1 MKKIFISVLSLA
13 IFSGITQSA
22 RAQEDKIKENKEEE
36 IVIRKNGD
44 KDAKVTVEM
53 KGDDILINGKPLSE
67 FKDDDIAVIKRKKIT
82 RNGNEIFM
90 MPGEGSDIF
99 LNDGIDNE
107 DTRPF
112 LGVTTDRNDKGVKIL
127 KVSKGSAA
135 EKAGLKEGDIIT
147 KIGSKK
153 INDPE
158 ELMDVVK
165 SYKPKDEVK
174 IYYER
179 DGKSNDTKAV
189 LGERKESIARSFHF
203 NNDEIPKLNEK
214 MFKNFNF
221 RMPPMDAAP
230 GQPFNK
236 FWMGPNKKLGV
247 RIEDTENNA
256 GAKITNVEEASLAEK
271 AGLKK
276 GDIIT
281 EVDGKKIE
289 NVSDARDQILETD
302 KSNYTI
308 KAKRNGTV
316 MNFEIKIPKKA
327 NSADL

>member
-127 KVSKGSAA
+127 KYLFKGLL
-135 EKAGLKEGDIIT
+135 AG
-147 KIGSKK
+147 
-153 INDPE
+153 
-158 ELMDVVK
+158 
-165 SYKPKDEVK
+165 
-174 IYYER
+174 
-179 DGKSNDTKAV
+179 
-189 LGERKESIARSFHF
+189 
-203 NNDEIPKLNEK
+203 
-214 MFKNFNF
+214 
-221 RMPPMDAAP
+221 
-230 GQPFNK
+230 
-236 FWMGPNKKLGV
+236 
-247 RIEDTENNA
+247 
-256 GAKITNVEEASLAEK
+256 
-271 AGLKK
+271 
-276 GDIIT
+276 
-281 EVDGKKIE
+281 
-289 NVSDARDQILETD
+289 
-302 KSNYTI
+302 
-308 KAKRNGTV
+308 
-316 MNFEIKIPKKA
+316 
-327 NSADL
+327 